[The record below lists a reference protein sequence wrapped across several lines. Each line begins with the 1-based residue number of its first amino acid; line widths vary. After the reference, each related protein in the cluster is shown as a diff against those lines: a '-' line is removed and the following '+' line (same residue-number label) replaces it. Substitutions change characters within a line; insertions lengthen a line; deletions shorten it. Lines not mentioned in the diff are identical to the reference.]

1 MPKTHILHITY
12 DMRIGGTEMVIKNL
26 IDGRDSDKFDM
37 SVLCIESPL
46 GPFAKELQK
55 DGIQFFELN
64 RQPGF
69 DTVLISEIRKII
81 KENNID
87 ILHCHQ
93 YTPWV
98 YGVIAAMFTRT
109 KVIFTEHGR
118 FYPDSSTWKR
128 KLINPLLN
136 IFTHKVTAISKATKE
151 ALTTYENISAR
162 YIDVIY
168 NGIAPLTPDTEKVS
182 ELRVKLGIPD
192 THLILGTVARF
203 DPIKNH
209 TMMLEAFA
217 QVLKTT
223 PNCTLLIVGDGEE
236 RQNIERCINENS
248 LNDNVILVGYEPQPV
263 NHIALMDIFL
273 LSSLSEGTSMT
284 LLEAMSIA
292 KPCVVT
298 DAGGNPEIVQNTVNG
313 FVTENANAAEFALG
327 INRVIDS
334 IATSSVLG
342 DASKTIFDKL
352 FSETQMN
359 KSFTQIYQKT
369 LPQKFSKKAQT
380 HE

>member
-1 MPKTHILHITY
+1 
-12 DMRIGGTEMVIKNL
+12 
-26 IDGRDSDKFDM
+26 
-37 SVLCIESPL
+37 
-46 GPFAKELQK
+46 
-55 DGIQFFELN
+55 
-64 RQPGF
+64 
-69 DTVLISEIRKII
+69 
-81 KENNID
+81 
-87 ILHCHQ
+87 
-93 YTPWV
+93 
-98 YGVIAAMFTRT
+98 
-109 KVIFTEHGR
+109 
-118 FYPDSSTWKR
+118 
-128 KLINPLLN
+128 
-136 IFTHKVTAISKATKE
+136 
-151 ALTTYENISAR
+151 
-162 YIDVIY
+162 
-168 NGIAPLTPDTEKVS
+168 
-182 ELRVKLGIPD
+182 
-192 THLILGTVARF
+192 
-203 DPIKNH
+203 
-209 TMMLEAFA
+209 
-217 QVLKTT
+217 
-223 PNCTLLIVGDGEE
+223 VGDGEE
-236 RQNIERCINENS
+236 MQNIERCINENS

-263 NHIALMDIFL
+263 NHIALMNIFL